1 LAGYTA
7 GVSEEEEYSTPLG
20 APADKL
26 VFVVDDDPLIRDLL
40 ELTVTGA
47 GFRYASAVNGQDAAA
62 KLETLEPHLIITDLM
77 MPGQGGYEF
86 LRSLQ
91 GTAGGRLPV
100 IVVTASQLDAS
111 TVKMIKQEANVVE
124 FFNKPIKMPLL
135 IGALHK
141 YLRTAPLPAG
151 SRGLND
157 R

>member
-1 LAGYTA
+1 M
-7 GVSEEEEYSTPLG
+7 SEEEAYAKPLG
-20 APADKL
+20 SPADKL

-40 ELTVTGA
+40 DITLKDA
-47 GFRYASAVNGQDAAA
+47 GFKTAFAVNGHDAAG

-91 GTAGGRLPV
+91 GSAGGRLPIIV
-100 IVVTASQLDAS
+100 ITASQLDAS
-111 TVKMIKQEANVVE
+111 TVRMIKQEANVVE
-124 FFNKPIKMPLL
+124 FVNKPIKMALL

-141 YLRTAPLPAG
+141 HLNTAPLPTT